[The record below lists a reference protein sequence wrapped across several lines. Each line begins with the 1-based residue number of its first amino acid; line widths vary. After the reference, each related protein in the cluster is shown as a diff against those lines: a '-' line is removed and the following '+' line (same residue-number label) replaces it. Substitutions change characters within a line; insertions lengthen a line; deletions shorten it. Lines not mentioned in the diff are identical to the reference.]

1 MTLLRTT
8 RFGTLNVVTDDVIE
22 FPAGL
27 LGLEDCHQWILL
39 SDANNEALGWL
50 QCLSRPETAL
60 AVVSPR
66 RFVPEYRFRT
76 YRSELAPLDLAA
88 LDEAQVLTIVSHFDG
103 RPVLNLKAPI
113 VVNLRTRTARQIV
126 ANDDQPLQHALPVG
140 SSRIKKIA

>member
-8 RFGTLNVVTDDVIE
+8 RFGTLNIETDDMIV

-27 LGLEDCHQWILL
+27 LGLEDCREWVLL
-39 SDANNEALGWL
+39 SDAANESLGWL
-50 QCLSRPETAL
+50 QSMSRPETAL

-66 RFVPEYRFRT
+66 RFVPQYRFRT

-88 LDEAQVLTIVSHFDG
+88 LDEAQVLTIVSQQDG

-113 VVNLRTRTARQIV
+113 VVNLRTRTARQV
-126 ANDDQPLQHALPVG
+126 VVNDDQPLQYALPTG